1 MVSVRVLV
9 SEDLGLM
16 SEEGQTLTVAE
27 AAQYFGRTQRTIQ
40 RWCVTGTL
48 IAFNYRV
55 IRDKSTRWLI
65 VIPSN

>member
-1 MVSVRVLV
+1 
-9 SEDLGLM
+9 M

-27 AAQYFGRTQRTIQ
+27 AAKYFGRTQRTIQ